1 MGTED
6 DKLERAR
13 MPGKLAKELHGS
25 IYGGVLAFLV
35 VISPAEKTLE
45 SSESP
50 VFTRRRITGLA
61 PCISR

>member
-1 MGTED
+1 
-6 DKLERAR
+6 

-25 IYGGVLAFLV
+25 VYGGVLAFLV